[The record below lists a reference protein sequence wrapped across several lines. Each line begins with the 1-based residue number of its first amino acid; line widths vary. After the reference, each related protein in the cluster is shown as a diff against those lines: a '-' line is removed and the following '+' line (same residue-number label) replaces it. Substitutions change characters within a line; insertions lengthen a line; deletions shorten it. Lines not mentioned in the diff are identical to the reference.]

1 MFKFEELRVYQKSL
15 DIIDEVYNLTEKF
28 PRKENFVLTS
38 QLLRAVNS
46 IALNIAEGANS
57 TDKVFNNHLRI
68 ASDSLKECI
77 VCLTKARRRN
87 YISIK
92 EDENLREHFL
102 VVAKMLT
109 NLKKYLNKK

>member
-46 IALNIAEGANS
+46 IALNI
-57 TDKVFNNHLRI
+57 
-68 ASDSLKECI
+68 
-77 VCLTKARRRN
+77 
-87 YISIK
+87 
-92 EDENLREHFL
+92 
-102 VVAKMLT
+102 
-109 NLKKYLNKK
+109 